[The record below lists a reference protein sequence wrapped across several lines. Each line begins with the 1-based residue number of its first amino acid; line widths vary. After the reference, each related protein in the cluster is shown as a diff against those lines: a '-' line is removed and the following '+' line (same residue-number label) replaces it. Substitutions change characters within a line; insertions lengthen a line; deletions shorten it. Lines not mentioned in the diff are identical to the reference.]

1 MRSAFDYIKRLLRIE
16 QAKAKERELAG
27 VKDPSENSHKGRSDE
42 ATAEQFG
49 ISSNTMRREL
59 FIADN
64 ADLLDPAA
72 SCDGSMGFA
81 VNQLSGTI
89 QGHARMIQNVLHHG
103 TLGNT
108 TAQTQQS
115 LCRWG
120 GERANILLHI
130 LPLTCPP
137 RGAQYS

>member
-16 QAKAKERELAG
+16 QAKAKERMSDGAKG
-27 VKDPSENSHKGRSDE
+27 VENSTPLRADV
-42 ATAEQFG
+42 ATAAAFG
-49 ISSNTMRREL
+49 MKKDTMRREL

-64 ADLLDPAA
+64 ADMLDPAA
-72 SCDGSMGFA
+72 SCDGSMGFT
-81 VNQLSGTI
+81 VNQLGGTI
-89 QGHARMIQNVLHHG
+89 QGHARMIQNVLHHSA
-103 TLGNT
+103 LGNT